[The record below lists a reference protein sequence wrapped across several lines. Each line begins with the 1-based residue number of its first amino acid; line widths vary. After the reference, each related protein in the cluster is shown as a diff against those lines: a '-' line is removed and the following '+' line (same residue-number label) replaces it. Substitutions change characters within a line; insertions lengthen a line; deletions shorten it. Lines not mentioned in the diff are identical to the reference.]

1 MVTLS
6 EGRFYFSLT
15 HRHVSVAVSNV
26 EKFPTQPRYPPSDA
40 PSTRILTIH
49 LPLVTPKPSLDA
61 SREPELP
68 AQNPVPL
75 PDFYCSLVEWAIELI
90 GCWSRSRVWIR
101 RGEKRWPPVSS
112 PADGVVQEALLPEAA
127 GSAVGDFGKSLWY
140 ILFPL
145 T

>member
-6 EGRFYFSLT
+6 EGPFYFSLT

-49 LPLVTPKPSLDA
+49 LRLVTPKPSLDA

-75 PDFYCSLVEWAIELI
+75 PDFYCSLVRLQN
-90 GCWSRSRVWIR
+90 SKTK
-101 RGEKRWPPVSS
+101 GEENQKESVSDYSFSS
-112 PADGVVQEALLPEAA
+112 PLPVVERAKPLRSTDLDNDLALGRAA
-127 GSAVGDFGKSLWY
+127 RSGGGSSQ
-140 ILFPL
+140 P
-145 T
+145 